1 MPAGQKKA
9 SSAAHPVANRET
21 ALAALYNDISEKHMF
36 PF

>member
-21 ALAALYNDISEKHMF
+21 ALAALYTRSGS
-36 PF
+36 